1 MVNTLDLTY
10 HVPPGV
16 PFTAPVA
23 NDPEKKNTC
32 KKKGIVAGDGFGW
45 VMC

>member
-23 NDPEKKNTC
+23 NDPEKKYAQ
-32 KKKGIVAGDGFGW
+32 KKGIVAGDGFGW